1 MILAFISLGAYSAG
15 LTVLRKQQSSQ
26 EEEEE
31 EEAFISRYDFF

>member
-26 EEEEE
+26 EEEE
-31 EEAFISRYDFF
+31 AFISRYDFF